1 MSVTAVQGFAAG
13 GLASGIKASG
23 APDLAMVATTDRAPV
38 AAAGVFT
45 ANLVAAAPVQV
56 SRSHLANGLAAAVVL
71 NSGNANAATGDA
83 GRADAL
89 RMCTLTAE
97 ALGCSASDV
106 LVCQTGLI
114 GIPMPMAPVETGIP
128 KLAAALTAD
137 ADGGL
142 AAADAMLTTDTIRKQ
157 TLVELDLPASQFSH
171 GGGTSFGQNGDG
183 TTIRIG
189 GMAKGAAMLAPAMA
203 TMLAVL
209 TTDVAVAPDAL
220 QALLADAVATSFN
233 ALVVDA
239 CTSTNDTVFVLANGA
254 AGNELI
260 TRDSG
265 PAYHLLGEAL
275 TTACADLAH
284 QMAADAEGATKLVA
298 LTVRGARTRDD
309 AQRAARKVAS
319 SQLVQCSLYGQ
330 DPYWGRV
337 LSELG
342 VSGASFDPEQV
353 DISYQGIT
361 VCRDGIA
368 CAHDADA
375 LAERMAERDIAIVCD
390 LHVGPG
396 EAMMLFTDLTHAY
409 VDENMGTS

>member
-1 MSVTAVQGFAAG
+1 MSVTAVQGFEAG
-13 GLASGIKASG
+13 GIASGIKASG
-23 APDLAMVATTDRAPV
+23 APDLAMVATTDRRPV
-38 AAAGVFT
+38 TAAGVFT
-45 ANLVAAAPVQV
+45 TNLVAAAPVQL
-56 SRSHLANGLAAAVVL
+56 SQRHLVDGRAAAVIL

-89 RMCTLTAE
+89 RMCELTA
-97 ALGCSASDV
+97 ASVGCATADV

-114 GIPMPMAPVETGIP
+114 GIPMPMAPVEAGIP
-128 KLAAALTAD
+128 KLGAQLSAD
-137 ADGGL
+137 PTGGL
-142 AAADAMLTTDTIRKQ
+142 AAADAMLTTDTVRKQ
-157 TLVELDLPASQFSH
+157 TLVELDLV
-171 GGGTSFGQNGDG
+171 GTSSPGI
-183 TTIRIG
+183 TVSVG

-209 TTDVAVAPDAL
+209 TTDAAVEPDAL
-220 QALLADAVATSFN
+220 QVLLQDAVAGSFN

-239 CTSTNDTVFVLANGA
+239 CTSTNDTVLVLANGA
-254 AGNELI
+254 AGNEVI

-265 PAYHLLGEAL
+265 PAFHLLGEAL
-275 TTACADLAH
+275 AAACADLAR
-284 QMAADAEGATKLVA
+284 QMAADAEGATKLVT
-298 LTVRGARTRDD
+298 LTVRNARTRED

-342 VSGASFDPEQV
+342 VSGAWFDPERV
-353 DISYQGIT
+353 DIAYQGIT

-368 CAHDADA
+368 SEHDAPA
-375 LAERMAERDIAIVCD
+375 LAARMTERDIEIVCD
-390 LHVGPG
+390 LGTDGHG
-396 EAMMLFTDLTHAY
+396 EATMLFTDLTHAY